1 MFSSKEAD
9 KKVGSSSGTSK
20 VIQPGNVVARIV
32 DIKLDVPPY
41 DSTSYNIMLNLET
54 APILEEGFEGLPID
68 KDVPELGNYK
78 GQVARVQTQQ
88 YAYNDYTNKEGK
100 TLKKEDAMFKW
111 IWNFA
116 KEIGASKDLIEND
129 IQADSIEDYLEAAKK
144 YLINPE
150 RYIHFCIAGSEYE
163 NKAGYTQYRLFLP
176 KMEKGKMPYELVAD
190 GEKPSKLITFS
201 EAVHIKK
208 KKVSE
213 SVDSFTGRD
222 SNNDLDLD

>member
-41 DSTSYNIMLNLET
+41 DSSSYNIMLNLET

-116 KEIGASKDLIEND
+116 KEIGASKHLIEND

-144 YLINPE
+144 YLIDPE
-150 RYIHFCIAGSEYE
+150 RYINFCIAGSEYE

>member
-41 DSTSYNIMLNLET
+41 DSSSYNIMLNLET